1 MMGTG
6 LRVDECMGMDWE
18 DVKFESRDR
27 EKRRGDYYSDIENNY
42 LRMRVVNSKTGEREG
57 YGMGSAYF
65 GLQRLMKVYKDN
77 NIKITGNIWL
87 GQKSFREGLNSLLE
101 ESGLKIEKS
110 GDRELTRDSKSFRHS
125 FIQIQLDKG
134 NSATMIAKNLGTSTA
149 MIDKN
154 YTANMARDTLIEH
167 INKIDRQSKI
177 AKSNLRLVK

>member
-1 MMGTG
+1 
-6 LRVDECMGMDWE
+6 
-18 DVKFESRDR
+18 
-27 EKRRGDYYSDIENNY
+27 
-42 LRMRVVNSKTGEREG
+42 
-57 YGMGSAYF
+57 MGSAYF

-125 FIQIQLDKG
+125 FIQVLLDKG
-134 NSATMIAKNLGTSTA
+134 VNSTIIAKMLGTSTT

-154 YTANMARDTLIEH
+154 YTANMKVDSLIEQ
-167 INKIDRQSKI
+167 INKIERQSKI
-177 AKSNLRLVK
+177 AKGNLRLVK